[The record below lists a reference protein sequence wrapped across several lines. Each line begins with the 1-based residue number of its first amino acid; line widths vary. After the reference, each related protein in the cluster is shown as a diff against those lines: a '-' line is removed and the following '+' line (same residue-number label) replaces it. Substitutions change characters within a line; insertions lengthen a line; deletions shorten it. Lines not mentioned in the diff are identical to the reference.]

1 MSQKY
6 ESRRT
11 SALSRRTD
19 FLRNIDKE
27 FALLGL
33 NVLPNIIAPKGHQG
47 RKTLFQSFHRYYA
60 RDGHKEAS
68 RIVQARH
75 EVNRKHNVS
84 IEDIEHFD
92 LSLCYGLLVNTVPAV
107 SWALYYLYSQSSLL
121 EETRARGSAHIHPS
135 KDSAEGL
142 VHRVNIAEVIADF
155 PLLASLV
162 LETLRVQSTNAS
174 GRVVL
179 KDTMIED
186 QYLLKKGSILLIPS
200 AELHNNIS
208 VWGPSFKDFDPQ
220 RFMQKRDGGKQPAS
234 AYRAYGSGASVC
246 PGRFLATN
254 EIMIILVIM
263 VLKYD
268 LRPVTGGSWPLPK
281 SRPHITTSILTPVED
296 IPLTI
301 TERKGYEHARW
312 KFVWCKSKGSPDRSL
327 QP

>member
-1 MSQKY
+1 MSQLYKL
-6 ESRRT
+6 RRT
-11 SALSRRTD
+11 RTLSRRTD
-19 FLRNIDKE
+19 FLRNVDKE

-47 RKTLFQSFHRYYA
+47 RKTLFQSFHQYYA

-68 RIVQARH
+68 RIVQARY
-75 EVNRKHNVS
+75 EVNRKHGVS
-84 IEDIEHFD
+84 IGDIERFD

-107 SWALYYLYSQSSLL
+107 SWALYYVYSQPSLL
-121 EETRARGSAHIHPS
+121 EETRAKGPSHIHPS
-135 KDSAEGL
+135 KNSAEGL
-142 VHRVNIAEVIADF
+142 VYRVNIAEIVAGC
-155 PLLASLV
+155 PQLASLV

-186 QYLLKKGSILLIPS
+186 QYLLKECSILLIPS

-220 RFMQKRDGGKQPAS
+220 RFVQKRDEGKRPAS

-246 PGRFLATN
+246 PGRFLAAN
-254 EIMIILVIM
+254 EIMIILVMM

-268 LRPVTGGSWPLPK
+268 LRPVSGGSWPLPK

-296 IPLTI
+296 IQVTI

-312 KFVWCKSKGSPDRSL
+312 KFVWCESNGSPDPSL
-327 QP
+327 